1 MEQMLIDSAE
11 RILRDGCD
19 KALLDS
25 AEAGEF
31 PQALASLLIDNG
43 FDQLGAPDSGTSG
56 DDAYGVL
63 RVAGRFALPVPLAEW
78 QLARLLGVS
87 GYVSVGR
94 MSADGS
100 SAFGVPWARQ
110 CERVIGVS
118 DDGRAR
124 LFTVAQCRI
133 EPEAHLAG
141 ESRASVTGD
150 SEPIDAPADVFGRM
164 ALSRVALSVGALEHV
179 LELAITYVTEREQ
192 FGRTLS
198 KFQSLQ
204 HYLAIMAADVAAAAR
219 ATDAAIVSLE
229 TERFPLDVAAA
240 KSRVGE
246 ATNRVAELAHQVHGA
261 MGFTHE
267 HQLHHFTRRLWAWRD
282 EFGDEVFWQ
291 QRLGRHIAAAGPDE
305 VWPFLATGG

>member
-11 RILRDGCD
+11 RMLRDECD

-25 AEAGEF
+25 AERGDF
-31 PQALASLLIDNG
+31 PEALASLLADNG
-43 FDQLGAPDSGTSG
+43 FDQLGAPDSGTTG

-78 QLARLLGVS
+78 QLARLFGLPGR
-87 GYVSVGR
+87 VSVGQLTP
-94 MSADGS
+94 DS
-100 SAFGVPWARQ
+100 SAARCVPWAQ
-110 CERVIGVS
+110 QSEKVIGLAA
-118 DDGRAR
+118 DGEVR
-124 LFTVAQCRI
+124 LFEVADCTL

-141 ESRASVTGD
+141 ESRSTVTGN
-150 SEPIDAPADVFGRM
+150 SQVINGAPDAYERM

-204 HYLAIMAADVAAAAR
+204 HYLAIMAADVAAATR
-219 ATDAAIVSLE
+219 ASDAAVVSLGS
-229 TERFPLDVAAA
+229 ERFGLDVAAA

-246 ATNRVAELAHQVHGA
+246 ASNRVAELAHQLHGA

-282 EFGDEVFWQ
+282 EYGDEVFWQ
-291 QRLGRHIAAAGPDE
+291 QRLGRHIAAAGPDA
-305 VWPFLATGG
+305 VWPFLATGS

>member
-11 RILRDGCD
+11 RMLRDACD

-25 AEAGEF
+25 AERGDF
-31 PQALASLLIDNG
+31 PEALATLLTDNG

-56 DDAYGVL
+56 DDAFGVL

-78 QLARLLGVS
+78 QLARLFGLS
-87 GYVSVGR
+87 GRVSVGR
-94 MSADGS
+94 LTSDG
-100 SAFGVPWARQ
+100 ATVRCVPWAAQ
-110 CERVIGVS
+110 SEQVIGVA
-118 DDGRAR
+118 DDGRTH
-124 LFTVAQCRI
+124 LFTVADCDI
-133 EPEAHLAG
+133 DPEAHLAG
-141 ESRASVTGD
+141 ESRATVTGQ
-150 SEPIDAPADVFGRM
+150 SRVIDGVADAFERM

-204 HYLAIMAADVAAAAR
+204 HYLAIMAADVAAATR
-219 ATDAAIVSLE
+219 ATDAAIVSLG
-229 TERFPLDVAAA
+229 TERFALDVAAA

-305 VWPFLATGG
+305 VWPFLATGS

>member
-11 RILRDGCD
+11 RMLRDECD

-25 AEAGEF
+25 AERGDF
-31 PQALASLLIDNG
+31 PEALAALLTDNG
-43 FDQLGAPDSGTSG
+43 FDLLGAPDSGTSA

-78 QLARLLGVS
+78 QLARLFGLS
-87 GYVSVGR
+87 GRVSVGQL
-94 MSADGS
+94 SSDGTS
-100 SAFGVPWARQ
+100 VVCVPWATQ
-110 CERVIGVS
+110 SPQVIGIA
-118 DDGRAR
+118 DTGDAR
-124 LFTVAQCRI
+124 LFDVADCTV
-133 EPEAHLAG
+133 EPRAHLAG
-141 ESRASVTGD
+141 ESRATISGRGQAI
-150 SEPIDAPADVFGRM
+150 EGADCAFERM

-179 LELAITYVTEREQ
+179 LALSITYVTEREQ
-192 FGRTLS
+192 FGRTLA

-204 HYLAIMAADVAAAAR
+204 HYLAIMAADVAAATR
-219 ATDAAIVSLE
+219 ATDAAVVSLGS
-229 TERFPLDVAAA
+229 ERFALDVAAA

-282 EFGDEVFWQ
+282 EYGDEVFWQ